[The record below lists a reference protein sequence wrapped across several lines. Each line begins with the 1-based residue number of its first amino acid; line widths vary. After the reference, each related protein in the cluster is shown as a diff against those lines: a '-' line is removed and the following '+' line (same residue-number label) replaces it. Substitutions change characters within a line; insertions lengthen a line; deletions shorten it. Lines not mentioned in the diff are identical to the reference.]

1 MEDNKNIV
9 LVLIRDTVY
18 EVSNDE
24 SDKEQ
29 IETMVSAAA
38 EFSLNFSD
46 FHSSDSHVEMFLDVL
61 TSVFELNV
69 VPQDQEFYLEI
80 I

>member
-46 FHSSDSHVEMFLDVL
+46 FHSSGSHVEMFLDVL